1 MNDSILTKPIIGKKT
16 DTIFFILLTLL
27 YVSFYLPMG
36 STIPTV
42 ALLVYYIFY
51 NRFTIKFKVTFFVV
65 YGILFVAFCYFTCL
79 WATDT
84 YYVLLY
90 SNHILKT
97 MLGIFVIYACM
108 QNKLT
113 IRVML
118 KAMIWG
124 GYIMMGYM
132 IAFYGINELINMLN
146 EAERLTNEVM
156 NANNFAMCISY
167 TCVAHIFF
175 GIKERWSIT
184 HFLMIPAA
192 LLLAVSGSRKGLIIL
207 IGGVICLAVFSI
219 WQKEHSLKSIFKI
232 FFWMLLLVVGFFV
245 LLNLSAFQFIKERMM
260 NFFMLLAGD
269 TNVDNSLISRSNFIE
284 IGIAVFKDNPILG
297 VGIDNARLYNYRNVY
312 LHNNFVEML
321 ADGGLFGFCLYYSLY
336 IYLFVGYIKNRKTT
350 NKYYSICFVL
360 LSFMTAMHYAFV
372 AYKVSGEYYM
382 LLLCFLQLQQLKSDS
397 LNKEKKT

>member
-175 GIKERWSIT
+175 GIKERHHI
-184 HFLMIPAA
+184 
-192 LLLAVSGSRKGLIIL
+192 
-207 IGGVICLAVFSI
+207 
-219 WQKEHSLKSIFKI
+219 
-232 FFWMLLLVVGFFV
+232 
-245 LLNLSAFQFIKERMM
+245 
-260 NFFMLLAGD
+260 
-269 TNVDNSLISRSNFIE
+269 
-284 IGIAVFKDNPILG
+284 
-297 VGIDNARLYNYRNVY
+297 
-312 LHNNFVEML
+312 
-321 ADGGLFGFCLYYSLY
+321 
-336 IYLFVGYIKNRKTT
+336 
-350 NKYYSICFVL
+350 
-360 LSFMTAMHYAFV
+360 
-372 AYKVSGEYYM
+372 
-382 LLLCFLQLQQLKSDS
+382 
-397 LNKEKKT
+397 